1 MQVSPHTASWKE
13 TEETAFPSKT
23 GNEKVCM
30 PACDWANCQFKIM
43 WTEVS
48 LGYYMNPERSYTAQ
62 AEHYQISTL
71 RSLCHSTYRGIAVTF
86 WFKATYSTGLNVTKE
101 RVSSL
106 HKHKEDPFMQ
116 CYCYI
121 WKKYFPL
128 YFIYKTNKQIK
139 EKQQKQ
145 TPGQKRKLVF
155 FHTKPRKAIWV
166 PSSKALAERITDV
179 QAMAY
184 TLSCSHKSP
193 WPC

>member
-23 GNEKVCM
+23 GNKKVCM
-30 PACDWANCQFKIM
+30 PACDWANGQFKIM

-71 RSLCHSTYRGIAVTF
+71 CSLCRSTYRGIAVTF

-116 CYCYI
+116 CYCYS

-128 YFIYKTNKQIK
+128 YFTYKTNKQ
-139 EKQQKQ
+139 
-145 TPGQKRKLVF
+145 TNKRKT
-155 FHTKPRKAIWV
+155 TKTDTRAKKKAY
-166 PSSKALAERITDV
+166 L
-179 QAMAY
+179 
-184 TLSCSHKSP
+184 LSH
-193 WPC
+193 